1 MTTIEVKI
9 KFKEYE
15 FRRVKP
21 TTVNSSVV
29 YTNPEWINREV
40 CIIPMPLTMTDRL
53 IEKSLNNETHEYE
66 LLVET
71 DLIIKKTI
79 KKAKNIGRT
88 YLPLELAGLDV
99 LIIPV
104 PQIENLYW
112 IVEKEQDFFNPIK
125 MNAPTIQII
134 SQEQKLFSNH
144 RTKNGFPKTYLISNQ

>member
-1 MTTIEVKI
+1 LTTIEVKI
-9 KFKEYE
+9 SFKEYE

-40 CIIPMPLTMTDRL
+40 CIIPMPLNMTDRL

-104 PQIENLYW
+104 PQIENLY
-112 IVEKEQDFFNPIK
+112 
-125 MNAPTIQII
+125 
-134 SQEQKLFSNH
+134 
-144 RTKNGFPKTYLISNQ
+144 

>member
-1 MTTIEVKI
+1 MTKIEVKLN
-9 KFKEYE
+9 FKEYQ
-15 FRRVKP
+15 FSRVKP
-21 TTVNSSVV
+21 TTVKSSVV

-66 LLVET
+66 LLTET

-104 PQIENLYW
+104 PQIENLY
-112 IVEKEQDFFNPIK
+112 
-125 MNAPTIQII
+125 
-134 SQEQKLFSNH
+134 
-144 RTKNGFPKTYLISNQ
+144 

>member
-9 KFKEYE
+9 SFKEYE

-21 TTVNSSVV
+21 TTEKSSVA

-40 CIIPMPLTMTDRL
+40 SNIPMPLNMTDKKKK
-53 IEKSLNNETHEYE
+53 KSLNNETHEYE

-104 PQIENLYW
+104 PQIENLY
-112 IVEKEQDFFNPIK
+112 
-125 MNAPTIQII
+125 
-134 SQEQKLFSNH
+134 
-144 RTKNGFPKTYLISNQ
+144 

>member
-21 TTVNSSVV
+21 TTVKASIV

-40 CIIPMPLTMTDRL
+40 CIIPMPLTMTDRF

-66 LLVET
+66 LTVET

-104 PQIENLYW
+104 PQIENLY
-112 IVEKEQDFFNPIK
+112 
-125 MNAPTIQII
+125 
-134 SQEQKLFSNH
+134 
-144 RTKNGFPKTYLISNQ
+144 

>member
-1 MTTIEVKI
+1 LTTIEVKI
-9 KFKEYE
+9 SFKEYE

-21 TTVNSSVV
+21 TTVKSSVV

-40 CIIPMPLTMTDRL
+40 CIIPMQLSMTDRL

-66 LLVET
+66 LTIET

-79 KKAKNIGRT
+79 KKAKNIGRA

-104 PQIENLYW
+104 PQIENLY
-112 IVEKEQDFFNPIK
+112 
-125 MNAPTIQII
+125 
-134 SQEQKLFSNH
+134 
-144 RTKNGFPKTYLISNQ
+144 